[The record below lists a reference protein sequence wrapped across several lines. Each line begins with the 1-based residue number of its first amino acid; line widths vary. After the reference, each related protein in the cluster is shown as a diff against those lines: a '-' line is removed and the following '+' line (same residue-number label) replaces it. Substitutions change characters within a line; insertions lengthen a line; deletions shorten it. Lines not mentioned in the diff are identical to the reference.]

1 MRYRKHTGSK
11 AKTTRS
17 RSRSSRPTRFGYG
30 MTGISIVTI
39 LAMQAVK
46 SDMFISDDTVSED
59 TTISVS
65 EDTVADVVEDTVAD
79 VVEDTVAAVVEDTVA
94 DVVEDTVADVVDLGS
109 MTKAQLLEHAE
120 KVGVTVRKSWNKTKI
135 IETLSV

>member
-1 MRYRKHTGSK
+1 MRYRKHKGSK

-46 SDMFISDDTVSED
+46 SDMVVSDDTVAED

-65 EDTVADVVEDTVAD
+65 EDTVEDTVADVVEDTVAD
-79 VVEDTVAAVVEDTVA
+79 VVEDTVN
-94 DVVEDTVADVVDLGS
+94 LGS

-120 KVGVTVRKSWNKTKI
+120 KVGIKVYKSWTKTKM

>member
-1 MRYRKHTGSK
+1 MRNYRKHTGSK
-11 AKTTRS
+11 AKTT

-30 MTGISIVTI
+30 MTGISLITI

-46 SDMFISDDTVSED
+46 SDLVVSEDTVSEDTVSED
-59 TTISVS
+59 TTVSVS
-65 EDTVADVVEDTVAD
+65 EDTTIS
-79 VVEDTVAAVVEDTVA
+79 VVEDTVA

-109 MTKAQLLEHAE
+109 MTKAELLSHAE
-120 KVGVTVRKSWNKTKI
+120 KVGIKVFKSWNKTKI

>member
-1 MRYRKHTGSK
+1 MRYRKHKGSK

-46 SDMFISDDTVSED
+46 SDMVVSDDTVAED

-65 EDTVADVVEDTVAD
+65 EDTVEDTVAD
-79 VVEDTVAAVVEDTVA
+79 VVEDTVN
-94 DVVEDTVADVVDLGS
+94 LGS

-120 KVGVTVRKSWNKTKI
+120 KVGIKVYKSWTKTKM

>member
-11 AKTTRS
+11 AKTT

-46 SDMFISDDTVSED
+46 SDMFVSDDTVSED

-79 VVEDTVAAVVEDTVA
+79 VV
-94 DVVEDTVADVVDLGS
+94 DLGS
-109 MTKAQLLEHAE
+109 MTKAQLIEHSE

>member
-1 MRYRKHTGSK
+1 MRYRKHKGSK
-11 AKTTRS
+11 AKTTH
-17 RSRSSRPTRFGYG
+17 SRSSRPTRFGYG

-46 SDMFISDDTVSED
+46 SDMVGSDDTVSED

-79 VVEDTVAAVVEDTVA
+79 VVEDTVA
-94 DVVEDTVADVVDLGS
+94 DVVEDTVDLGS
-109 MTKAQLLEHAE
+109 MTKAQLLEHAS
-120 KVGVTVRKSWNKTKI
+120 KVGIVIRKSWTKTKM

>member
-79 VVEDTVAAVVEDTVA
+79 VVEDTVA
-94 DVVEDTVADVVDLGS
+94 DVVDLGS

>member
-1 MRYRKHTGSK
+1 MRYRKHKGSK
-11 AKTTRS
+11 AKTT

-46 SDMFISDDTVSED
+46 SDMVGSDDTVSED

-79 VVEDTVAAVVEDTVA
+79 VVEDTV
-94 DVVEDTVADVVDLGS
+94 DLGS
-109 MTKAQLLEHAE
+109 MTKAQLLEHAS
-120 KVGVTVRKSWNKTKI
+120 KVGIVIRKSWTKTKM